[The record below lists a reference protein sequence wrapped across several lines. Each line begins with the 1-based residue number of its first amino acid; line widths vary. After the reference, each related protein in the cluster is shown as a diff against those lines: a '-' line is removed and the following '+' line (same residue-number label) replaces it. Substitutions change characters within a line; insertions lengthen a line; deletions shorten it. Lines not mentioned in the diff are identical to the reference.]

1 MTTIGFLLAPGP
13 SAEATQLFDDDIAE
27 LGFVM
32 NASRLWA
39 YQPGTVNRLFEL
51 MKVALSGA
59 GLSLRERGILVTAC
73 ASTFGDSYCSLAW
86 GSKLAKWADAE
97 TAAAVLS
104 GGDGPLS
111 DPERALADWARK
123 VARHPNGIA
132 PADVQALRDAGFQD
146 SQIFALTTYV
156 ALRIAFST
164 VNDALGARP
173 DVQFRATVPAAVLD
187 AVTWGRPIE
196 EPVEPGGVE

>member
-1 MTTIGFLLAPGP
+1 MTTIGFLLAPEP

-146 SQIFALTTYV
+146 FRSSRSRPTWPSGSPSPPSTTHS
-156 ALRIAFST
+156 AHDRTCSSAPPSPPRCST
-164 VNDALGARP
+164 PSPGAAPSRS
-173 DVQFRATVPAAVLD
+173 R
-187 AVTWGRPIE
+187 WSRRG
-196 EPVEPGGVE
+196 

>member
-1 MTTIGFLLAPGP
+1 MTTIGFLLAPEP

-132 PADVQALRDAGFQD
+132 PADVQALRDAGFQELSD
-146 SQIFALTTYV
+146 LRAHDLRGPQDRLLHRQRRTRRTTGRAV
-156 ALRIAFST
+156 PRHRPRR
-164 VNDALGARP
+164 GARRRHLGP
-173 DVQFRATVPAAVLD
+173 PHRGAGGA
-187 AVTWGRPIE
+187 GR
-196 EPVEPGGVE
+196 G